1 MINLNLLATLKDIRL
16 RILEEAD
23 VTQSYVNWFNDEEVI
38 KFSDNQYKSFSL
50 EEQKSYVREMKK
62 NESVKLYGIFDS
74 QQKHIGNV
82 VLSGIGSIHNR
93 AEITFVVGERDY
105 WGKGVATNAVS
116 KICNLAKTKFY
127 LNKVSADCAHL
138 NEGSKSVLLKN
149 GFKLE
154 GIRKKHL
161 YYGGVWMDQLDFG
174 LFLK

>member
-1 MINLNLLATLKDIRL
+1 MIDINI

-23 VTQSYVNWFNDEEVI
+23 VTQPYVNWFANEEVT
-38 KFSDNQYKSFSL
+38 KYSDNQYKSFSL
-50 EEQKSYVREMKK
+50 EGQKTYVREMKK
-62 NESVKLYGIFDS
+62 NKSVELYGIFDF
-74 QQKHIGNV
+74 QQKHIGNI
-82 VLSGIGSIHNR
+82 VLIGIGSIHNR
-93 AEITFVVGERDY
+93 AEITFVVGEKDY

-127 LNKVSADCAHL
+127 LNKVYADCAHL

-161 YYGGVWMDQLDFG
+161 YFGGVWMDQLDFG
-174 LFLK
+174 LLLK